1 VVDLVELLDVRPLK
15 QKKNKK
21 DYEARKWN
29 ERLMTSASCRAFG
42 FSSRCVD
49 NEEEDWEHLGRSGK
63 DVFGC
68 GYTLVGAQ
76 CKDFMVTTRGKN

>member
-1 VVDLVELLDVRPLK
+1 
-15 QKKNKK
+15 
-21 DYEARKWN
+21 
-29 ERLMTSASCRAFG
+29 MTSASCRAFG

-76 CKDFMVTTRGKN
+76 CKDFMVTTRGKRSLVEVTKVRLQHVTNKQGT